1 MEYVYGALVE
11 WYWKENFCVCWS
23 HIFFTMTLQNLE
35 ADIDKWM
42 EKYDRDLE
50 DKSNELLR
58 LQMKRAIKY
67 KQLEDLTSLVC
78 FKIKIEWTK
87 WYNKRFLHR
96 THTAYIPIIQIFSHS
111 YTYK

>member
-1 MEYVYGALVE
+1 MKSKKGMQKVVI
-11 WYWKENFCVCWS
+11 FCVCLS
-23 HIFFTMTLQNLE
+23 HILFTILSQNLE

-58 LQMKRAIKY
+58 LQAKRAIEY

-78 FKIKIEWTK
+78 FKIKIDCMK
-87 WYNKRFLHR
+87 KYNKR
-96 THTAYIPIIQIFSHS
+96 IPH
-111 YTYK
+111 